1 MRDIVPIVYVAL
13 MFFLIGNAI
22 LKQEY
27 DNWFRNSLISTMIL
41 IITLWIYGKTV
52 KRNNKKTKQ

>member
-1 MRDIVPIVYVAL
+1 MRYIVPGVYVSAMIVL
-13 MFFLIGNAI
+13 VGNAVI
-22 LKQEY
+22 KQES